1 MMRFLRKNHQLL
13 FYIFWVGINLVQ
25 AGTTEL
31 FDDEAYYWVYSKY
44 PAWGYFD
51 HPPMVSWLIQSG
63 YWLFHN
69 EFGLRL
75 FIVLLNGA
83 TLFLI
88 QQLIARKND
97 FLFYGIAFCIAVAQI
112 GGIIAVPDLPLLFF
126 VALYFVLFR
135 RFINNQ
141 NLSNTILLSISVA
154 LMVYSKYHGLLIVLA
169 SLIAVPRLFSKYQ
182 TYLVAGFSLLLFFP
196 HLYWQYKHGFPSVQF
211 HLFER
216 SAVHYRFSF
225 TTEYLLGQLALAGPL
240 LGWLFLWSAFR
251 YKPASDIERAL
262 KFSLIGVYL
271 VFLISTFKG
280 RTEANWTIPA
290 FVSLIVLSHQ
300 YILANPRWIKWVYW
314 GAPISFALVLGVRIF
329 MGLDLPVSSRLSKDE
344 FHENREAVSEIE
356 KLAGQNPVVVID
368 SYQKPSKFYFYSGKP
383 AMALNTPFYRRNNYN
398 FWPIEDSL
406 IGKPAM
412 VIGPKNDL
420 FNGELTST
428 IYKNNGYR
436 LVDIYF
442 SFSRILFQNIAA
454 EVTDSIRIKSRMDY
468 PENYRKFLAQTPYDT
483 CQILLALYDDR
494 GDVFR
499 LIPTHITLA
508 KAQQQAEDLRLA
520 IPQSAITPGRY
531 NAKLAISSC
540 LPGYPSVNS
549 TVFKVTV
556 R

>member
-1 MMRFLRKNHQLL
+1 MEFLKKNHRLL
-13 FYIFWVGINLVQ
+13 FYIVWTGINLLQ

-51 HPPMVSWLIQSG
+51 HPPMISWMIQAG
-63 YWLFHN
+63 YSLFHN

-88 QQLIARKND
+88 QQLLSKKND
-97 FLFYGIAFCIAVAQI
+97 YLFYAIAFCIAVAQI

-126 VALYFVLFR
+126 VALYFVVFR
-135 RFINNQ
+135 RFLENQGIINT
-141 NLSNTILLSISVA
+141 LLLSLSVA
-154 LMVYSKYHGLLIVLA
+154 LMLYSKYHGILIVLA
-169 SLIAVPRLFSKYQ
+169 SLFAVPKLFSTYQ
-182 TYLVAGFSLLLFFP
+182 TYLVAAFSLLLFFP
-196 HLYWQYKHGFPSVQF
+196 HLFWQYQHGFPSVQF

-225 TTEYLLGQLALAGPL
+225 TSEYVLGQVLLAGPL
-240 LGWLFLWSAFR
+240 LGWLFLWSSFR
-251 YKPASDIERAL
+251 YKPQSDIERAL

-271 VFLISTFKG
+271 VFLLSTFKG

-300 YILANPRWIKWVYW
+300 YILLHPRWTKWVYAA
-314 GAPISFALVLGVRIF
+314 APITFVLVTGVRIF
-329 MGLDLPVSSRLSKDE
+329 MGLDLPVNARISKDE
-344 FHENREAVSEIE
+344 FHGNREAVAEIDR
-356 KLAGQNPVVVID
+356 LAGQHPVVVID
-368 SYQKPSKFYFYSGKP
+368 SYQKPSKYYFYSGKP

-406 IGKPAM
+406 IGKEVM

-420 FNGELTST
+420 FAGNILSA

-436 LVDIYF
+436 IVEDYF
-442 SFSRILFQNIAA
+442 SFSKIRFQGISIKN
-454 EVTDSIRIKSRMDY
+454 TDSVLLQCKVDF
-468 PENYRKFLAQTPYDT
+468 PGNYAAYFHEKPYDS
-483 CQILLALYDDR
+483 CHVLVALYDDR
-494 GDVFR
+494 GDVFQI
-499 LIPTHITLA
+499 IPTNTTLSMM
-508 KAQQQAEDLRLA
+508 
-520 IPQSAITPGRY
+520 PVQSKEISLSFMPVVAPGKY
-531 NAKLAISSC
+531 NAKLAVSSC
-540 LPGYPSVNS
+540 LPGYPSLNS
-549 TVFKVTV
+549 TVFKLTI